1 MTEPGE
7 TPQGFYTKTLP
18 EQWNR
23 ALRDQ
28 ERLAETAARQLK
40 GMRAVHATI
49 CVEVR
54 DEGGGTFY
62 LNVAEGSMSADP
74 TPAQPPFLTVVQ
86 DGAAFRRLSREAG
99 DSTLALLGGLSGLAG
114 EMKLTRAR
122 LDLLADVSGCLRFEV
137 TGPDGFALLTRFGAG
152 PVPEEPDTTL
162 RVSPEAYADLR
173 EGRLDPQNAFMGGQI
188 QVEGDMQLAMQLAL
202 AAMSPD

>member
-7 TPQGFYTKTLP
+7 TPQAFYTKRLP

-28 ERLAETAARQLK
+28 EQLAERAARQLQ

-54 DEGGGTFY
+54 EGDGERFY

-74 TPAQPPFLTVVQ
+74 EPAQPPFLTVVQ
-86 DGAAFRRLSREAG
+86 DGAAFRRLSQEAG
-99 DSTLALLGGLSGLAG
+99 DSAMALLGGLSGLAG
-114 EMKLTRAR
+114 EMKLTKAR
-122 LDLLADVSGCLRFEV
+122 MDLLADVSGSLRFEV
-137 TGPDGFALLTRFGAG
+137 TGPDGFTLLTCFGPG
-152 PVPEEPDTTL
+152 PAPEQPDTTL

>member
-7 TPQGFYTKTLP
+7 TPETFYTKRLP

-28 ERLAETAARQLK
+28 ERLAETTARQLE
-40 GMRAVHATI
+40 GMRAVDATI
-49 CVEVR
+49 RVEVR

-62 LNVAEGSMSADP
+62 LNVEGGSMSSAA
-74 TPAQPPFLTVVQ
+74 TPAHPPFLTVIQ
-86 DGAAFRRLSREAG
+86 DGPAFRRLASEAG
-99 DSTLALLGGLSGLAG
+99 DSAMALLGGLSGLAG

-122 LDLLADVSGCLRFEV
+122 MDLLADVSGTLRFEV
-137 TGPDGFALLTRFGAG
+137 TGDDGFALVTRFGDG
-152 PVPEEPDTTL
+152 PASDPPDTTL
-162 RVSPEAYADLR
+162 RVAPEAYADLR